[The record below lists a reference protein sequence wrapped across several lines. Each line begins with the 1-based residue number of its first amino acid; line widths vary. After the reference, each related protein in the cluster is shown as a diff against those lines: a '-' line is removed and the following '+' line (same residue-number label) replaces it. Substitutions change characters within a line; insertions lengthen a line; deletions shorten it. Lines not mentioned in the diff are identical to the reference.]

1 MPQKWK
7 MRLTWSWKY
16 YLMMPVGLL
25 ESQLKALS
33 RRQALESFVFY
44 LGLCLRSLVQKMS
57 KFSKLN

>member
-33 RRQALESFVFY
+33 RRQALESFVF
-44 LGLCLRSLVQKMS
+44 LSWPVSAQFGAE
-57 KFSKLN
+57 NE